1 MHRLRVVTKEDKDFL
16 FNLKKA
22 TLKEYIKE
30 TWGWV
35 EIWQINYFLENFHPE
50 DLKII
55 SISGIDIGVLSV
67 IEKEVELFLGLISIL
82 PEFQNQG
89 IGSSLI
95 RTILEN
101 GKLGNKNVKLQ
112 VLKVNLRAKTL
123 YKKMG
128 FKTTAENATHYFM
141 EYIIK

>member
-1 MHRLRVVTKEDKDFL
+1 MYRLRDVTKEDKDFL

-30 TWGWV
+30 TWGWD
-35 EIWQINYFLENFHPE
+35 EIWQINYFLENFHSE

-67 IEKEVELFLGLISIL
+67 IEKEVELFLGLIAIL

-101 GKLGNKNVKLQ
+101 GKLDNKTFKLH
-112 VLKVNLRAKTL
+112 VLKANLRAKTL